1 MTTVL
6 SKDVL
11 ESGWTGREIW
21 IWERKEQKRTGRGPG
36 VPCDGKAHWPDSQ
49 EEWALTLIL

>member
-11 ESGWTGREIW
+11 ESGWTGQEIW
-21 IWERKEQKRTGRGPG
+21 IWERKEQKSDGRGDWCTVMERHTGLRAERGP
-36 VPCDGKAHWPDSQ
+36 
-49 EEWALTLIL
+49 